1 MEHDYS
7 FYDHFIVYFSVFLL
21 FDTSNHTH
29 ILCSGKEH
37 LIFCSKTYVFLL
49 LIIVSQILKRCIH
62 FQILIMVTM
71 FFAQLSPL
79 SVTWTV
85 RSERLDFQKYGVITQ
100 RRDCFFTQIKKVA
113 FKVEI

>member
-1 MEHDYS
+1 
-7 FYDHFIVYFSVFLL
+7 
-21 FDTSNHTH
+21 
-29 ILCSGKEH
+29 
-37 LIFCSKTYVFLL
+37 
-49 LIIVSQILKRCIH
+49 
-62 FQILIMVTM
+62 M